1 MIVVDDRSA
10 TLSTALA
17 GRKNPK
23 KSSRSCSVNPW
34 YMLSGTV
41 SLVAEWM
48 GSRSKESNG
57 LLLDVKV
64 TRSDEQAVQPTVV
77 YRRTMIVTAAI
88 FMGYASLVTLQH
100 RLKVEHDKVDHPADD
115 VTFTYASQLNY
126 LGNLIFRLAHNF
138 IFAFLTPR
146 QRVFLSLACMGL
158 AMGTLAVAICMLR
171 DPWIGWVPIAYLLGG
186 VAVGT
191 HESNLL
197 ASITPLGHAT
207 KKWAILGLPTGFT
220 FISVGGFLL
229 LQLGV
234 PLYALYLLTTLA
246 CAVAAAVFA
255 TIPVDGVGN
264 APTATAAAVAPS
276 EVGHGHSAQGG
287 GHGNGNAS
295 SNGHGHGIGTSTEP
309 GESAFSWALGRK
321 AKAALPA
328 PSLLPPLPPPT
339 HFRGH
344 FERFRSDLSLWRS
357 WLPHILPHSIALLLN
372 MYAVSFMTAIM
383 LYILND
389 SHPGGQ
395 VCKAAE
401 TPRAPSCHVTPSCHA
416 AFKRRAAHPPSRDPP
431 LERAAIPAL
440 LPRTAPPCLPLHIF
454 TGGATR
460 PQHDVAARA
469 ARQLLRR
476 VQPLHLPRRQ
486 CALPSSP
493 PGVPT
498 LIQASLGGSTAEEA
512 SLPTAEGDRDPRACP
527 PLSGLSRQHVYARD
541 RLIAPFYFLAGSL
554 AGVWLGLAKIPL
566 LAPLGL
572 FCVFYANGSIYA
584 TSTKHIDSKVD
595 RAFNLTALSIWLFIG
610 DFGSVLGSNTW
621 QRVAPLVCEGVDA
634 PHMCLPD

>member
-276 EVGHGHSAQGG
+276 EVGHGHGAQGG

-395 VCKAAE
+395 V
-401 TPRAPSCHVTPSCHA
+401 
-416 AFKRRAAHPPSRDPP
+416 
-431 LERAAIPAL
+431 AL
-440 LPRTAPPCLPLHIF
+440 LGPNTTSLLVP
-454 TGGATR
+454 
-460 PQHDVAARA
+460 HDSFFAVYN
-469 ARQLLRR
+469 L
-476 VQPLHLPRRQ
+476 
-486 CALPSSP
+486 C
-493 PGVPT
+493 
-498 LIQASLGGSTAEEA
+498 IYLGDS
-512 SLPTAEGDRDPRACP
+512 
-527 PLSGLSRQHVYARD
+527 LSRQHVYARD